1 MKKIITLLMVICI
14 INIFTIILLVNI
26 INDKNKLIINLQNKI
41 KSLTNEISDL
51 KIKENQAVRAF
62 YSCNDVLIEE
72 GLVNE

>member
-51 KIKENQAVRAF
+51 KIKENQAIRAF